1 MAIVHEGIE
10 AVCNME
16 THNADRVRAALAP
29 MLTAQ
34 QHLLDGGDVMI
45 EALSDY
51 FVRNA
56 AGVEEKTE
64 RLHS

>member
-1 MAIVHEGIE
+1 MAILHAGIE
-10 AVCNME
+10 AVCTME
-16 THNADRVRAALAP
+16 THNADCLRTALAP
-29 MLTAQ
+29 MLIAQ
-34 QHLLDGGDVMI
+34 QHLLDDGDVMI

-51 FVRNA
+51 FVSNA